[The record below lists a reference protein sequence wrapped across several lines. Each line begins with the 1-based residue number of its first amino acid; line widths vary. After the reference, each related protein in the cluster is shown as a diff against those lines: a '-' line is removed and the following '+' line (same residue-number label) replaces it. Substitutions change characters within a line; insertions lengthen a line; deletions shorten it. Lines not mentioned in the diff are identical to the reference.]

1 MTKQEA
7 LNEYK
12 RPEDKMLLAQVLDKI
27 NFAKDKNKIQN
38 TDFLDMY
45 QVSLVESFLRK
56 INFNN
61 FILTGGYDSSERKIL
76 LIYPEKYDNKMIN
89 KNICNILKIIKIK
102 LPEDLVGKYSHRDY
116 LGGLIKL
123 GVKREKIGDILVET
137 DGADVIVIQ
146 EISQFL
152 LQNIGTLTRFSM
164 SEIILDEIQNLRKV
178 EVKKEEIKIIV
189 SSVRLD
195 NIVSELAKCSRSKA
209 EQILNTERVFVNGQ
223 NETKKT
229 KQVKQG
235 DIITIRGKGRFEV
248 KDFVGNTRSG
258 RYIINIEKYV

>member
-1 MTKQEA
+1 MTKQEV

-12 RPEDKMLLAQVLDKI
+12 RPEDKMLLAQILDKI
-27 NFAKDKNKIQN
+27 TFAKDKNKLQN

-56 INFNN
+56 IDVKNY
-61 FILTGGYDSSERKIL
+61 ILLGGYEEAERKIL
-76 LIYPEKYDNKMIN
+76 LIYPEKYDDKMIN
-89 KNICNILKIIKIK
+89 KNISNILKAIRIS
-102 LPEDLVGKYSHRDY
+102 LPDDLVGKYTHRDY
-116 LGGLIKL
+116 LGGVIKL
-123 GVKREKIGDILVET
+123 GLKREKVGDILVDNT
-137 DGADVIVIQ
+137 GADIIIME
-146 EISQFL
+146 EISAFL
-152 LQNIGTLTRFSM
+152 LSNIESLTRFQM
-164 SEIILDEIQNLRKV
+164 SKVTLEEISNLRKV
-178 EVKKEEIKIIV
+178 EIKKEEVKIIV
-189 SSVRLD
+189 SSLRLD

-229 KQVKQG
+229 KQIKQG

-248 KDFVGNTRSG
+248 KEFVGNTRSG